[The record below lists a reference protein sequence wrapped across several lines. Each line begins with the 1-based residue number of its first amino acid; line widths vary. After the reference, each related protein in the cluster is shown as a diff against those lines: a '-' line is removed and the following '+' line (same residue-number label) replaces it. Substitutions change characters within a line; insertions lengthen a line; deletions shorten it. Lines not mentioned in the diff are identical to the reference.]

1 MSGSEDVFAALARA
15 QATVDGLRHHPS
27 GEVRV
32 VLFPS
37 GARMLLAG
45 VLHRLAVT
53 PEVVLRCRDIDMTPP
68 DVPAL
73 AADFD
78 VVVTH
83 RYEYTEPL
91 TAPRW
96 TVVPLLREPL
106 DVVLPPGH
114 RLARRRTLRFSDLA
128 EEAWISVDV
137 GWPVDDVLRMLAV
150 QTGISPRVVQ
160 RINDFGVTEELV
172 AAGLGVALLPRY
184 STDDRGGRRLARR
197 PLAGVRA
204 ARFVERYCGPG
215 RCSGPR
221 SRWCWRR
228 CARRPTPKSGPAAS
242 RYAGRRDLGSSATTA
257 SYEASTSS
265 RARVRDRPV
274 EAVPVPAMP
283 SDVGGDRHGVRV
295 APAQL
300 RSLVGVSA
308 ALHRQAVAEE
318 REDFAA
324 HLGDEVALPRLV
336 GLRARLAQA
345 IREQLVGCHSRDAA
359 FAGFPTTGTAPR
371 ANARRSAT
379 SAAMPTITYVA
390 PTSCWAAV
398 QLNS

>member
-1 MSGSEDVFAALARA
+1 MDVRRLRVLRELADRGSVTAVAAALSYTPSAVSQQLRALTAEVGVPLTEPAGRGVRLTTAGRALVSGSEDVFAALARA

-37 GARMLLAG
+37 AARMLLAG

-150 QTGISPRVVQ
+150 QTGVSPRVVQ

-184 STDDRGGRRLARR
+184 STDCRGGRRLARR

-204 ARFVERYCGPG
+204 ARFVEAVLRTGTVQ
-215 RCSGPR
+215 
-221 SRWCWRR
+221 
-228 CARRPTPKSGPAAS
+228 RPAVQVV
-242 RYAGRRDLGSSATTA
+242 L
-257 SYEASTSS
+257 EAM
-265 RARVRDRPV
+265 RAEADARVR
-274 EAVPVPAMP
+274 
-283 SDVGGDRHGVRV
+283 
-295 APAQL
+295 
-300 RSLVGVSA
+300 
-308 ALHRQAVAEE
+308 
-318 REDFAA
+318 
-324 HLGDEVALPRLV
+324 
-336 GLRARLAQA
+336 
-345 IREQLVGCHSRDAA
+345 
-359 FAGFPTTGTAPR
+359 
-371 ANARRSAT
+371 ARR
-379 SAAMPTITYVA
+379 
-390 PTSCWAAV
+390 
-398 QLNS
+398 

>member
-1 MSGSEDVFAALARA
+1 
-15 QATVDGLRHHPS
+15 
-27 GEVRV
+27 
-32 VLFPS
+32 
-37 GARMLLAG
+37 MLLAG
-45 VLHRLAVT
+45 VLHRLADT

-114 RLARRRTLRFSDLA
+114 RLARRRTVRFSDLA

-197 PLAGVRA
+197 PLAGVVA
-204 ARFVERYCGPG
+204 ARFVEAVLRTETVQRPAVQVVLEAM
-215 RCSGPR
+215 RAEADTQVR
-221 SRWCWRR
+221 
-228 CARRPTPKSGPAAS
+228 ARR
-242 RYAGRRDLGSSATTA
+242 
-257 SYEASTSS
+257 
-265 RARVRDRPV
+265 
-274 EAVPVPAMP
+274 
-283 SDVGGDRHGVRV
+283 
-295 APAQL
+295 
-300 RSLVGVSA
+300 
-308 ALHRQAVAEE
+308 
-318 REDFAA
+318 
-324 HLGDEVALPRLV
+324 
-336 GLRARLAQA
+336 
-345 IREQLVGCHSRDAA
+345 
-359 FAGFPTTGTAPR
+359 
-371 ANARRSAT
+371 
-379 SAAMPTITYVA
+379 
-390 PTSCWAAV
+390 
-398 QLNS
+398 

>member
-1 MSGSEDVFAALARA
+1 MDVHRLRVLRELADRGSVTAVAAALSYTPSAVSQQLRALTAEVGVPLTEPAGRGVRLTTAGRALVSGSEDVFAALARA

-37 GARMLLAG
+37 AARMLLAG
-45 VLHRLAVT
+45 VLHRLAGT
-53 PEVVLRCRDIDMTPP
+53 PEVLLRCRDIDMTPP

-114 RLARRRTLRFSDLA
+114 RLARRRTVRFSDLA

-197 PLAGVRA
+197 PLAGVVA
-204 ARFVERYCGPG
+204 ARFVEAVLRTETVQRPAVQVVLEAM
-215 RCSGPR
+215 RAEADAQVR
-221 SRWCWRR
+221 
-228 CARRPTPKSGPAAS
+228 ARR
-242 RYAGRRDLGSSATTA
+242 
-257 SYEASTSS
+257 
-265 RARVRDRPV
+265 
-274 EAVPVPAMP
+274 
-283 SDVGGDRHGVRV
+283 
-295 APAQL
+295 
-300 RSLVGVSA
+300 
-308 ALHRQAVAEE
+308 
-318 REDFAA
+318 
-324 HLGDEVALPRLV
+324 
-336 GLRARLAQA
+336 
-345 IREQLVGCHSRDAA
+345 
-359 FAGFPTTGTAPR
+359 
-371 ANARRSAT
+371 
-379 SAAMPTITYVA
+379 
-390 PTSCWAAV
+390 
-398 QLNS
+398 

>member
-1 MSGSEDVFAALARA
+1 MDVHRLRVLRELADRGSVTAVAAALSYTPSAVSQQLRALTAEVGVPLTEPAGRGVRLTTAGRALVSGSEDVFAALARA

-37 GARMLLAG
+37 AARMLLAG
-45 VLHRLAVT
+45 VLHRLAGT

-114 RLARRRTLRFSDLA
+114 RLARRRTVRFSDLA

-197 PLAGVRA
+197 PLAGVVA
-204 ARFVERYCGPG
+204 ARFVEAVLRTETVQRPAVQVVLEAM
-215 RCSGPR
+215 RAEADAQVR
-221 SRWCWRR
+221 
-228 CARRPTPKSGPAAS
+228 ARR
-242 RYAGRRDLGSSATTA
+242 
-257 SYEASTSS
+257 
-265 RARVRDRPV
+265 
-274 EAVPVPAMP
+274 
-283 SDVGGDRHGVRV
+283 
-295 APAQL
+295 
-300 RSLVGVSA
+300 
-308 ALHRQAVAEE
+308 
-318 REDFAA
+318 
-324 HLGDEVALPRLV
+324 
-336 GLRARLAQA
+336 
-345 IREQLVGCHSRDAA
+345 
-359 FAGFPTTGTAPR
+359 
-371 ANARRSAT
+371 
-379 SAAMPTITYVA
+379 
-390 PTSCWAAV
+390 
-398 QLNS
+398 